1 MAAAKEITVKLPAQ
15 VFGLAG
21 RYANALYMAAS
32 KVNSLD
38 SVETDLKELKKTLDT
53 DAKFKRFVLDPS
65 VSRRNKSEAMAKA
78 FAASNEVT
86 RKFVGDCL
94 FSGVDHRCKGLTCVL
109 QEYSLTMEGL

>member
-1 MAAAKEITVKLPAQ
+1 MAAAKEIAVKLPTQ

-38 SVETDLKELKKTLDT
+38 AVEADLKELKTTLDT

-65 VSRRNKSEAMAKA
+65 VSRRNKSEAVAKA
-78 FAASNEVT
+78 FAGSNEVT
-86 RKFVGDCL
+86 KKFVGDHP
-94 FSGVDHRCKGLTCVL
+94 FSGV
-109 QEYSLTMEGL
+109 EYPEGV